1 MHDAAQPVAL
11 PVTADTPIED
21 LMQRWAITR
30 NGVKKRAVAL
40 GIELLRP
47 DRDSCLW
54 PGEALDLA
62 EQLDSHLKAGKPVR
76 TFPGLP
82 RSTEAQPVATP
93 KATPVTALSKR
104 SQPESTPVAAPE
116 QLAALVAALRPHDP
130 LSRPEALARAA
141 DAGHWL
147 STAELADVVGM
158 AAGSVRSWST
168 GHSPRPGFE
177 VERRKERNG
186 VWWRVIRH

>member
-1 MHDAAQPVAL
+1 VP
-11 PVTADTPIED
+11 ADTPIED

-40 GIELLRP
+40 GVELLRP

-54 PGEALDLA
+54 PSDALELA

-82 RSTEAQPVATP
+82 RSTETQPVAQP
-93 KATPVTALSKR
+93 APAPVTSLSKR
-104 SQPESTPVAAPE
+104 PQPGAPLVAAPE

-158 AAGSVRSWST
+158 AAGSVRSWKT
-168 GHSPRPGFE
+168 GQSPRPGFE
-177 VERRKERNG
+177 LERRHEAGR
-186 VWWRVIRH
+186 VWWKVIRQ